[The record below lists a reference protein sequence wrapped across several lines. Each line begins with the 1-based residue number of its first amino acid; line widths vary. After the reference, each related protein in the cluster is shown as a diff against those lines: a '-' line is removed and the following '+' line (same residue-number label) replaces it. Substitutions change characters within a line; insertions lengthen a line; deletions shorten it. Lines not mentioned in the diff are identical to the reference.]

1 MVAGANRTLRIA
13 IWLGL
18 SAAAC
23 GTASPGAGE
32 SGDDSS
38 GEEAES
44 DTGSTTAGESSIES
58 GGDGDGNDGGDG
70 DGGDGDGEAQLCNG
84 YAELCDR
91 TYDQVAFPGTH
102 NANAS
107 TAYGYT
113 LFNANH
119 NSTLTEQLEDGV
131 RIMMLDVTYDG
142 DQTMLCHGPC
152 NLGSMPHLDGL
163 AELHD
168 FLIANPREVFTI
180 IYQDSISVED
190 MEADWVE
197 SGMID
202 MVFAHEAGSA
212 WPTLGEMIDAGTRV
226 VVTAEAGGPP
236 PAWFHHVWD
245 EAWDT
250 GYSWTST
257 DEMTCD
263 LNRGSTD
270 NDLYLVN
277 HWVSTALGTP
287 SEADAAASNSF
298 EVLHARLQQCWSEA
312 GQIPN
317 FVAVDFYEDGDLFEA
332 VAALNGLAP

>member
-1 MVAGANRTLRIA
+1 MVTGANRTRRLA
-13 IWLGL
+13 LWLGL
-18 SAAAC
+18 STAAC
-23 GTASPGAGE
+23 VSTSPSAGE
-32 SGDDSS
+32 SGDSSSGDGSSDSS
-38 GEEAES
+38 ATSTEA
-44 DTGSTTAGESSIES
+44 S
-58 GGDGDGNDGGDG
+58 GGDGDGTDAGD
-70 DGGDGDGEAQLCNG
+70 GDGDGEAQPCNG
-84 YAELCDR
+84 YVELCDR
-91 TYDQVAFPGTH
+91 PYDQVAFPGTH

-142 DQTMLCHGPC
+142 GQTMLCHGPC
-152 NLGSMPHLDGL
+152 NLGSMPHLEGL
-163 AELHD
+163 AELYD
-168 FLIANPREVFTI
+168 FLVAHPREVFTI

-190 MEADWVE
+190 MEADWVT

-202 MVFAHEAGSA
+202 MVFAHAPGSA

-250 GYSWTST
+250 GYSWTSI

-263 LNRGSTD
+263 LNRGSTE
-270 NDLYLVN
+270 NDLYLIN
-277 HWVSTALGTP
+277 HWVSTTLGTP
-287 SEADAAASNSF
+287 SEAEAANSNSF
-298 EVLHARLQQCWSEA
+298 EVLSARLQQCWSEA
-312 GQIPN
+312 GQMPN